1 MAIRRLGSDPPG
13 PYEASIGYSRVVRAG
28 AHVWVAG
35 CTSVDEFGVVQGTTP
50 GEQMRLAIANLVA
63 GLERVGATA
72 ADVVRTRMYTT
83 DTTRW
88 EEIGRAHGEVF
99 AAVRPV
105 TAMIGIESLI
115 DPRML
120 VEIEA
125 DAFVDPDADPS
136 ITPVEIEADAFV
148 EPDSAR

>member
-1 MAIRRLGSDPPG
+1 VERLGSDPPG
-13 PYEASIGYSRVVRAG
+13 PYEASIGYSRVVRSG

-35 CTSVDEFGVVQGTTP
+35 CTSVDAFGVVQGDTP

-88 EEIGRAHGEVF
+88 EEIGQAHGEVF

-105 TAMIGIESLI
+105 TAMIGVASLI
-115 DPRML
+115 DPRM
-120 VEIEA
+120 V
-125 DAFVDPDADPS
+125 
-136 ITPVEIEADAFV
+136 VEIEADAFV